1 VTLGSLQVTCSN
13 HGISL
18 RRPRPPGSTPPVRHE
33 PKPQPVQATTP
44 VTVALPHERRMLE
57 LKLPKELLGSLAV
70 EAIFKN
76 LTLNELIS
84 KLLMSALKGNG
95 HAHV

>member
-1 VTLGSLQVTCSN
+1 
-13 HGISL
+13 
-18 RRPRPPGSTPPVRHE
+18 
-33 PKPQPVQATTP
+33 
-44 VTVALPHERRMLE
+44 MLE